1 VVNSCASADPGSDDP
16 YRPVY
21 HFAPETGWMN
31 DPNGLVYHDGTYHL
45 FYQAGETRR
54 RWDHATGD
62 LVGWVEHGAKLPVEP
77 GVQQYSGGAVVDEGN
92 DAGFGAGAIVATY
105 TGHHDDSVEDQRLAY
120 STDGGTSFRTYA
132 DNPVID
138 SDVGEFRD
146 PNVVRYGDEWR
157 LVVARVAPTDDR
169 PTGVEVYSSPDLREW
184 TYESTVPTDR
194 VPGAHNW
201 ECPDLFELPVEG
213 GDSRWCLLVSADW
226 EHQEL
231 YVGEFDGAAFV
242 PDQRFVVDHGRD
254 FYAGMTWANDPDGR
268 RLLTGWLNHWQY
280 AMDLPD
286 PGWRGVQAFPRRLS
300 LVEDGDGLALRQRP
314 AAELAAVRGDRLVG
328 VRSEP
333 LGPGDD
339 PLAGTDVAGR
349 ALVVEAR
356 LSLGDARQVS
366 VRVREGAG
374 EATTVRYDAD
384 AERLVLDRSDAGA
397 FFHEERFPGRSA
409 PLSLS
414 DGTLDLQLLVDR
426 SSVEV
431 FAAGGRVAMSNL
443 VYPDPESVAV
453 SLSADGGTAEL
464 RRFSVD
470 RITVGRSR

>member
-1 VVNSCASADPGSDDP
+1 VVNNYAPVDSGSDDP

-21 HFAPETGWMN
+21 HFAPGAGWMN
-31 DPNGLVYHDGTYHL
+31 DPNGLVYHDETYHL
-45 FYQAGETRR
+45 FYQAGEKRR

-62 LVGWVEHGAKLPVEP
+62 LVGWAEQGAKLPVEP

-105 TGHHDDSVEDQRLAY
+105 TGHHDDGVEDQRLAY
-120 STDGGTSFRTYA
+120 STDGGDSFRTFG
-132 DNPVID
+132 DNPVIG
-138 SDVGEFRD
+138 SDVGDFRD
-146 PNVVRYGDEWR
+146 PNVVRYDGEWR

-169 PTGVEVYSSPDLREW
+169 STGVEVYSSPDLREW
-184 TYESTVPTDR
+184 TYESTVPTGH
-194 VPGAHNW
+194 VPGVHNW

-226 EHQEL
+226 EQQEL
-231 YVGEFDGAAFV
+231 YVGEFDGTAFV
-242 PDQRFVVDHGRD
+242 PDQRFLVDHGHD

-268 RLLTGWLNHWQY
+268 RLLTGWLNHWEY

-300 LVEDGDGLALRQRP
+300 LAEDDDGLALCQRP
-314 AAELAAVRGDRLVG
+314 ATELAAVRGDRLVD
-328 VRSEP
+328 VRSES

-339 PLAGTDVAGR
+339 PLAGSDVAGR

-356 LSLGDARQVS
+356 LSLGGAGRVS
-366 VRVREGAG
+366 VHVREGDG
-374 EATTVRYDAD
+374 EATSVHYDAD
-384 AERLVLDRSDAGA
+384 AERLSLDRSDAGA
-397 FFHEERFPGRSA
+397 FFDDDRYPRSSA

-414 DGTLDLQLLVDR
+414 DETLDLQLLVDR

-470 RITVGRSR
+470 RVPAERRG

>member
-1 VVNSCASADPGSDDP
+1 MVNSYAPADAVSDGP

-21 HFAPETGWMN
+21 HFAPEAGWMN
-31 DPNGLVYHDGTYHL
+31 DPNGLVYHDGQYHL
-45 FYQAGETRR
+45 FYQAGEKRR

-62 LVGWVEHGAKLPVEP
+62 LVGWAEHGAKLPVEP
-77 GVQQYSGGAVVDEGN
+77 GVQQYSGGAVVDEGD

-105 TGHHDDSVEDQRLAY
+105 TGHHDDGVEDQRLAY
-120 STDGGTSFRTYA
+120 STDGGDSFRTYA
-132 DNPVID
+132 DNPVIG
-138 SDVGEFRD
+138 SDVGDFRD

-169 PTGVEVYSSPDLREW
+169 PTGVEVYSSSDLREW

-194 VPGAHNW
+194 VPSAHNW

-231 YVGEFDGAAFV
+231 YVGEFDGTRFV
-242 PDQRFVVDHGRD
+242 PDQRFLVDHGHD

-268 RLLTGWLNHWQY
+268 RLLTGWLNHWEY

-300 LVEDGDGLALRQRP
+300 LVEDGDSLALCQRP
-314 AAELAAVRGDRLVG
+314 ATELAAVRGDHLVE

-339 PLAGTDVAGR
+339 PLSGTDVAGR
-349 ALVVEAR
+349 ALVVEAG
-356 LSLGDARQVS
+356 LSPGDAGRVG
-366 VRVREGAG
+366 VHVREGDG
-374 EATTVRYDAD
+374 QTTSVRYDAN
-384 AERLVLDRSDAGA
+384 AERLTLDRSDAGA
-397 FFHEERFPGRSA
+397 FFDDDRYPRSSA

-414 DGTLDLQLLVDR
+414 DDTLDLQLLVDR

-431 FAAGGRVAMSNL
+431 FAAGGRVTMSNL

-453 SLSADGGTAEL
+453 SLSAAGGTAEL

-470 RITVGRSR
+470 RVTTERRR